1 MFDFIQELNESR
13 IFRYEHDFEG
23 MTARDLGH
31 LLYQIVMML
40 EIIRQYDKSWV
51 KQYATKTYQF
61 GGFPNMK
68 AAQTDMYNL
77 ISVINNQDKYDTY
90 LKTDKSVYVP
100 EFGIKRYLV
109 DIIND
114 NRHISRDRELLSK
127 LESSLKVQDSTLKGL
142 RRLVSYWDNYSN
154 AQKKTAVVN
163 LRQNVRADTP
173 YIDVYWSKFKELA

>member
-1 MFDFIQELNESR
+1 
-13 IFRYEHDFEG
+13 
-23 MTARDLGH
+23 
-31 LLYQIVMML
+31 ML

-61 GGFPNMK
+61 GGFPGMK

-77 ISVINNQDKYDTY
+77 ISVINNQDKYNEY
-90 LKTDKSVYVP
+90 LKTDKTVYVP
-100 EFGIKRYLV
+100 TFGIKRYLL

-114 NRHISRDRELLSK
+114 NRHISRDRELLTK

-142 RRLVSYWDNYSN
+142 RRLVSYWDNYSDT
-154 AQKKTAVVN
+154 QKKTAIVN

-173 YIDVYWSKFKELA
+173 YIDVYWSKFKELK